1 MPQGRILIVDDDAEW
16 IEILSGLLAPF
27 EEQGVLVD
35 SASSRAEAQRK
46 LDRQRFDLVTM
57 DIQLDKGI
65 EEEEVSTE
73 EELKWELLLQKCQ
86 SKETRVIVVSA
97 HPTTERVKIA
107 FRDYDV
113 DDFYE
118 KQHLK
123 RKEFI
128 KAVKE
133 VLQKSLL
140 KTGETEEKMANLS
153 HRAGGAT
160 VSDELRALRKRLG
173 THRRKLNKLEDKKAV
188 YAKGEE
194 PVHLLTQIDDAKE
207 EIARLE
213 AELCEFEKE
222 PDHAD
227 SD

>member
-153 HRAGGAT
+153 HRAGAT
-160 VSDELRALRKRLG
+160 VSDEITLQERLGIHRKNLKRLEKK
-173 THRRKLNKLEDKKAV
+173 RVNARQNIRNKARSKFI
-188 YAKGEE
+188 
-194 PVHLLTQIDDAKE
+194 QI
-207 EIARLE
+207 
-213 AELCEFEKE
+213 
-222 PDHAD
+222 
-227 SD
+227 